1 MHAAHGVE
9 NRTIVTTMCRNGTEF
24 GIRVSHMEGFQWIT
38 GPAQQVM
45 GPMFAGQQPE
55 DSGLGIGDSSITET
69 FGIGGFA
76 MAAALAISPLVGGTK
91 DAGIGMV
98 GAGVVNPPFEVFEK
112 AIVKLAASM
121 N

>member
-1 MHAAHGVE
+1 
-9 NRTIVTTMCRNGTEF
+9 
-24 GIRVSHMEGFQWIT
+24 
-38 GPAQQVM
+38 
-45 GPMFAGQQPE
+45 
-55 DSGLGIGDSSITET
+55 
-69 FGIGGFA
+69 